1 MDNSIVNIKAR
12 LSAIRKDLE
21 QVSRDSSANSN
32 INLSEF
38 LFLENLLVED
48 NLFVIVT
55 HKQNT
60 SSNSNDLPLFSSTV
74 DFKSH
79 LEIYER
85 NLTDNSQSPDRN
97 LFIKPTK
104 WPRALVASKTEIGRG
119 DVRMGNFESFGS
131 LWQFK
136 KRGIFL
142 II

>member
-12 LSAIRKDLE
+12 LSAIRKDLD

-55 HKQNT
+55 HKQN
-60 SSNSNDLPLFSSTV
+60 NDLPLFSSTV

-79 LEIYER
+79 LDIYER
-85 NLTDNSQSPDRN
+85 NLTDISQSPDRN